1 MKRIIALLSVVL
13 LVVLSCEKSSYRE
26 FEDTAAVKSAAAPV
40 LPEMSRS
47 TAEAEVFESSSADS
61 SPARER
67 KRIVNAY
74 LELTVKDVNSAEKE
88 INLRTLEAGGWIV
101 SSELYGGS
109 ISLVVKIP
117 AGKFESFLSSS
128 EKIGKVDSRSISTDD
143 VTESY
148 YDLENRIK
156 NKSILRERFRDYLK
170 KADSIEDILSV
181 ERQLNDVTTEIE
193 RLEGSF
199 RGLNR
204 DIDYSTV
211 TFNLKPPV
219 SETVSNKVPS
229 FSRAFSVL
237 KYKVFSFFYY
247 LLFLLIYLVIFGI
260 PVILIAGLIYFIGW
274 GKVGLIRRF
283 FKKLK
288 K

>member
-61 SPARER
+61 SPVRER

-117 AGKFESFLSSS
+117 AREFESFLSSS

-170 KADSIEDILSV
+170 KPIQSKIYCRLS
-181 ERQLNDVTTEIE
+181 
-193 RLEGSF
+193 GS
-199 RGLNR
+199 
-204 DIDYSTV
+204 
-211 TFNLKPPV
+211 
-219 SETVSNKVPS
+219 
-229 FSRAFSVL
+229 
-237 KYKVFSFFYY
+237 
-247 LLFLLIYLVIFGI
+247 
-260 PVILIAGLIYFIGW
+260 
-274 GKVGLIRRF
+274 
-283 FKKLK
+283 
-288 K
+288 